1 MRRSFENAEHMDEQ
15 NKRIGEKIRAL
26 RLNRG
31 LTQAALAGEAI
42 TRNMI
47 SLIEN
52 GSAAPSLSTL
62 TELARRLNVPVGYF
76 FASDEKETSR
86 FTKMGMIDELHQLY
100 LAEEYSACLTRISE
114 VPRADDEIL
123 YLTAMCHWNLAL
135 DALKNDALLTAATA
149 LESTKESARNSLY
162 TPEGFL
168 ATIEYIQ
175 FLIKSAG
182 QKEIPALLSS
192 PSAFPNAHVP
202 AEWFA
207 YMRALTALSNGD
219 IETAS
224 AVLASGLIFT
234 QAYLDFLGGCVAL
247 ANGFPAKAYP
257 LLKKVHASLGTGF
270 FTRYHLLTA
279 LESTATAEDDYK
291 AAYQYSAQKV
301 HLLENFTK

>member
-1 MRRSFENAEHMDEQ
+1 MRHSFENAEQMDEQ

-62 TELARRLNVPVGYF
+62 TELSHRLNVPVGYF
-76 FASDEKETSR
+76 FASDEKEASL
-86 FTKMGMIDELHQLY
+86 FTKMGMIDEFHQLY
-100 LAEEYSACLTRISE
+100 LAGEYSACLTRISE

-149 LESTKESARNSLY
+149 LENANLARRSLY

-168 ATIEYIQ
+168 ATIEYLQ
-175 FLIKSAG
+175 LLIKSAG
-182 QKEIPALLSS
+182 QKEIPARLSS
-192 PSAFPNAHVP
+192 PSAFPNAHFP

-207 YMRALTALSNGD
+207 YMRALTALSSGD
-219 IETAS
+219 VETAS
-224 AVLASGLIFT
+224 AVLASGLVFT
-234 QAYLDFLGGCVAL
+234 KAYLDFLGGCVAL

-257 LLKKVHASLGTGF
+257 LLKKAHASSGTGF
-270 FTRYHLLTA
+270 FTRYHILTA
-279 LESTATAEDDYK
+279 LESTATAESDYK

-301 HLLENFTK
+301 QLLENFTK